1 LLLAYFFTSG
11 TGFGG
16 CGVSTAFFSASL
28 TIGGL
33 GAYTFWLFWGYLFS
47 LLDLIFSYSY
57 LTFSSSLNSL
67 TYYLISF
74 FYEKMYSLSELAYWQ
89 SVVFCNLFPN
99 TYQSRLSVIL
109 SKIQEWGCI

>member
-1 LLLAYFFTSG
+1 LALLLAYFFTSG

-16 CGVSTAFFSASL
+16 CGVSTTFFYVGL

-74 FYEKMYSLSELAYWQ
+74 YKKNVLA
-89 SVVFCNLFPN
+89 L
-99 TYQSRLSVIL
+99 
-109 SKIQEWGCI
+109 